1 MSIASIETELKSIFK
16 DRFSTSTSTR
26 FNYSRGEDTYDP
38 VPSQAVIFP
47 ETNEEVSTILKLCNE
62 RKIPLVPFGTGT
74 SLEGNVVGIEEGIT
88 ISLEKMN
95 KILSVNVEDFDCRV
109 QANVT
114 REQLNEHLR
123 EDGVFF
129 PIDPGANAAIG
140 GMAATSASGTM
151 AVKYGTMRTVITG
164 LTVVLPNG
172 DIINTGGRTKKTSAG
187 YNLTN
192 LFIGSEGTLGVIT
205 EVQLRL
211 SPIPESIMSAV
222 CHFPT
227 LEDAVKT
234 AQETIQYGI
243 PIARIEMLNKDQMDI
258 SINYSKLKDVNVEPT
273 LFFEF
278 HGSEISN
285 KESIKVVEELSNN
298 NKGSKFKWAA
308 DLEERNK
315 LWQARWDVY
324 YSVKALVNNGRVYST
339 DVCVPI
345 SRITECVKF
354 AEAEVNKIGL
364 RAPMV
369 GHLGDGNFH
378 VLFPYD
384 PNDKEIYKKIREFSN
399 KLIDKTLEL
408 KGTITGEHGVG
419 LHKKSYLLKEH
430 PDNIPLMKTI
440 KRSIDPNNIMNPG
453 KIFDLN

>member
-1 MSIASIETELKSIFK
+1 MNDQVQAELKKIFNG
-16 DRFSTSTSTR
+16 RFSTSVSTR
-26 FNYSRGEDTYDP
+26 TNYARGEDTYDP
-38 VPSQAVIFP
+38 ILSKAVVFP
-47 ETNEEVSTILKLCNE
+47 ETNQEVSQILRLCNE
-62 RKIPLVPFGTGT
+62 HKIPVVPFGTGT
-74 SLEGNVVGIEEGIT
+74 SLEGNVVGNEKGIT

-95 KILSVNVEDFDCRV
+95 KILSVNAEDFDCRV
-109 QANVT
+109 QACVT
-114 REQLNEHLR
+114 KEQLNEYLR

-140 GMAATSASGTM
+140 GMASTSASGTM
-151 AVKYGTMRTVITG
+151 AVKYGTMKTVITG

-211 SPIPESIMSAV
+211 SPIPKSIMSAV

-227 LEDAVKT
+227 LEKAVQT
-234 AQETIQYGI
+234 AQQVIQYGV
-243 PIARIEMLNKDQMDI
+243 PIARIEMLNKDQMGI
-258 SINYSKLKDVNVEPT
+258 SINYSKLKDIEETPT

-278 HGSEISN
+278 HGSE
-285 KESIKVVEELSNN
+285 LSNN
-298 NKGSKFKWAA
+298 ENIKIVEEISKDNNGSSFKWAK

-324 YSVKALVNNGRVYST
+324 YSVKALINNGRVYST
-339 DVCVPI
+339 DVCLPI
-345 SRITECVKF
+345 SNITECVNYAEEQAKKF
-354 AEAEVNKIGL
+354 GL

-378 VLFPYD
+378 VLLPFD
-384 PNDKEIYKKIREFSN
+384 PEKKEMYKKIREFN
-399 KLIDKTLEL
+399 DLLIKKALDL

-419 LHKKSYLLKEH
+419 LHKKEYLLKEH
-430 PDNIPLMKTI
+430 GDNIPVMKLI
-440 KRSIDPNNIMNPG
+440 KRSIDQNNIMNPG

>member
-1 MSIASIETELKSIFK
+1 MNDQVQAELKKIFNG
-16 DRFSTSTSTR
+16 RFSTSISTR
-26 FNYSRGEDTYDP
+26 TNYARGEDTYDP
-38 VPSQAVIFP
+38 ILSKAVVFP
-47 ETNEEVSTILKLCNE
+47 ETNEEVSKILRLCNE
-62 RKIPLVPFGTGT
+62 NKIPVVPFGTGT
-74 SLEGNVVGIEEGIT
+74 SLEGNVVGNEKGIT

-95 KILSVNVEDFDCRV
+95 KVLSVNAEDFDCRV
-109 QANVT
+109 QACVT
-114 REQLNEHLR
+114 KEQLNEYLR

-140 GMAATSASGTM
+140 GMASTSASGTM
-151 AVKYGTMRTVITG
+151 AVKYGTMKTVITG

-192 LFIGSEGTLGVIT
+192 LFIGSEGTLGIIT

-227 LEDAVKT
+227 LEKAVQT
-234 AQETIQYGI
+234 AQQVIQYGV
-243 PIARIEMLNKDQMDI
+243 PIARIEMLNKDQMGI
-258 SINYSKLKDVNVEPT
+258 SINYSKLKDIEETPT

-278 HGSEISN
+278 HGSE
-285 KESIKVVEELSNN
+285 LSNN
-298 NKGSKFKWAA
+298 ENIKIVEEISKDNNGSSFKWAK

-324 YSVKALVNNGRVYST
+324 YSVKALINNGRVYST
-339 DVCVPI
+339 DVCLPI
-345 SRITECVKF
+345 SNITECVNYAEEQAKKF
-354 AEAEVNKIGL
+354 GL

-378 VLFPYD
+378 VLLPFD
-384 PNDKEIYKKIREFSN
+384 PEKKEMYKKIREFN
-399 KLIDKTLEL
+399 DLLIKKALDL

-419 LHKKSYLLKEH
+419 LHKKEYLLKEH
-430 PDNIPLMKTI
+430 GDNIPVMKLI
-440 KRSIDPNNIMNPG
+440 KRSIDQNNIMNPG

>member
-1 MSIASIETELKSIFK
+1 MNDQVQAELKKIFNG
-16 DRFSTSTSTR
+16 RFSTSVSTR
-26 FNYSRGEDTYDP
+26 TNYARGEDTYDP
-38 VPSQAVIFP
+38 ILSKAVVFP
-47 ETNEEVSTILKLCNE
+47 ETNQEVSQILRLCNQH
-62 RKIPLVPFGTGT
+62 KIPVVPFGTGT
-74 SLEGNVVGIEEGIT
+74 SLEGNVVGNEKGIT

-95 KILSVNVEDFDCRV
+95 KILSVNAEDFDCRV
-109 QANVT
+109 QACVT
-114 REQLNEHLR
+114 KEQLNEYLR

-140 GMAATSASGTM
+140 GMASTSASGTM
-151 AVKYGTMRTVITG
+151 AVKYGTMKTVITG

-227 LEDAVKT
+227 LEKAVQT
-234 AQETIQYGI
+234 AQQVIQYGI
-243 PIARIEMLNKDQMDI
+243 PIARIEMLNKDQMGI
-258 SINYSKLKDVNVEPT
+258 SINYSKLKDIEETPT

-278 HGSEISN
+278 HGSE
-285 KESIKVVEELSNN
+285 LSNN
-298 NKGSKFKWAA
+298 ENIKIVEEISKDNNGSSFKWAK

-324 YSVKALVNNGRVYST
+324 YSVKALINNGRVYST
-339 DVCVPI
+339 DVCLPI
-345 SRITECVKF
+345 SNITECVNYAEEQAKKF
-354 AEAEVNKIGL
+354 GL

-378 VLFPYD
+378 VLLPFD
-384 PNDKEIYKKIREFSN
+384 PEKKEMYKKIREFN
-399 KLIDKTLEL
+399 DLLIKKALEL

-419 LHKKSYLLKEH
+419 LHKKEYLLKEH
-430 PDNIPLMKTI
+430 GDNIPVMKLI
-440 KRSIDPNNIMNPG
+440 KRSIDQNNIMNPG